1 MGENADSTT
10 APAVP
15 GIDPGTATE
24 DEKLAWV
31 RARADSEPWEVAI
44 GSVIQ
49 DMILMGI
56 PLRPDLVRLGMLAA
70 MNGGERAVRD
80 FTGSLGPGSID
91 RESPR

>member
-31 RARADSEPWEVAI
+31 RARAGSEPWAVAI

-49 DMILMGI
+49 GMILMGI

-70 MNGGERAVRD
+70 MDGEDAVRD
-80 FTGSLGPGSID
+80 FTGSLGPDSID